1 MIYGL
6 YLSAQG
12 AETQSLR
19 QAVLANNLA
28 NAQTTAFKPDVPV
41 FQAHSPFDVREQQP
55 TDVPDTLNDQT
66 GGVSLA
72 ATVTD
77 YSQGPLQITN
87 RELDVAVV
95 GRGFLQVSSPNG
107 PLLTRNGQM
116 ARDTQG
122 RLTTPEGH
130 IVHDVSGQPLVVP
143 DGYTQISIAHDGA
156 VSAVDPGGVREI
168 FGTLG
173 LFEPVDLRQ
182 MTKEGNSF
190 YRPANGVQPAINGEL
205 RQGIL
210 EQSNANPV
218 HGMVDLIETS
228 RAFEMNIN
236 LVKYQD
242 EMLGQL
248 IQSVPRK

>member
-28 NAQTTAFKPDVPV
+28 NAQTPAFKPDVPV
-41 FQAHSPFDVREQQP
+41 FRAHFPFDAREEQP
-55 TDVPDTLNDQT
+55 TEVPDTLNDQT

-77 YSQGPLQITN
+77 FSQGPLQITN
-87 RELDVAVV
+87 RDLDVAVM
-95 GRGFLQVSSPNG
+95 GRGFLQVSSPTG
-107 PLLTRNGQM
+107 PLLTRNGQL

-130 IVHDVSGQPLVVP
+130 VVHDLSGQPVVIP
-143 DGYTQISIAHDGA
+143 DGYTSINITHDGV
-156 VSAVDPGGVREI
+156 VSAVDPGDVRET

-173 LFEPVDLRQ
+173 LFEPTDLRT
-182 MTKEGNSF
+182 MTKEGSSF
-190 YRPANGVQPAINGEL
+190 YRPLNGVQPTNNGEL
-205 RQGIL
+205 RQGVL
-210 EQSNANPV
+210 EQSNADPV
-218 HGMVDLIETS
+218 HGMVELIETS